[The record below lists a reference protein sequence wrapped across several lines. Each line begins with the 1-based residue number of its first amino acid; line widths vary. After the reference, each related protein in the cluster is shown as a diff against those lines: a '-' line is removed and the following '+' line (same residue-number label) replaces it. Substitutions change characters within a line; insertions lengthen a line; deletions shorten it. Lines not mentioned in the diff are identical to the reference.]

1 MKTTIVTAEVFDE
14 DYRISLDEL
23 REMLNI
29 EDDFLEQ
36 LFDFGLIEPI
46 DTAEP
51 DLVLDATAFQ
61 RIHTAIRLQR
71 DLNINIEG
79 IALALELLDELNE
92 LRNKIQILEKMNAVK
107 LL

>member
-1 MKTTIVTAEVFDE
+1 MKTTIVTVEVFDE

-36 LFDFGLIEPI
+36 LLAVGLIEPI
-46 DTAEP
+46 DATEH
-51 DLVLDATAFQ
+51 DLLLDASAFQ
-61 RIHTAIRLQR
+61 RVHTAVRLQR

-79 IALALELLDELNE
+79 IALALELLDELNN
-92 LRNKIQILEKMNAVK
+92 LRNKIQILERMNAVK